1 MVNLNGKDKA
11 RYVSGMFDKIAK
23 HYDLMNTVMSG
34 GMHHFWRKRATKLG
48 LDRMSG
54 EVLDVATGTGDFA
67 LEFVQNPLVE
77 RVIGLDFANSM
88 IPIAKAKAS
97 NQGVS
102 SKSDWV
108 LGDALNLPFLDN
120 RFICVTVGFGMR
132 NFADKYRAL
141 EQMLRVLKPG
151 GKAVILDIVP
161 ISSSGLVGKLMKLY
175 FRGLVPILGAVLAH
189 NKEAYTYLPESVEG
203 YLAPKD
209 LAQLMEHVGFD
220 HITYGTMFMKTIAF
234 HVGEKGSDSRQ

>member
-67 LEFVQNPLVE
+67 LEFVNNSLVE
-77 RVIGLDFANSM
+77 KVIGLDFANNM
-88 IPIAKAKAS
+88 IPIAKQKAFS
-97 NQGVS
+97 QGVA

-108 LGDALNLPFLDN
+108 LGDALNLPFSDN
-120 RFICVTVGFGMR
+120 HFICVTVGFGMR
-132 NFADKYRAL
+132 NFADKHRAL
-141 EQMLRVLKPG
+141 EQILRVLKTG

-161 ISSSGLVGKLMKLY
+161 ISSSGLIGKIMKLY
-175 FRGLVPILGAVLAH
+175 FRGLVPIMGAILAR

-209 LAQLMEHVGFD
+209 LAQLMEHVGFNSV
-220 HITYGTMFMKTIAF
+220 TYGTMFMKTIAF
-234 HVGEKGSDSRQ
+234 HVGEKG